1 MNFLLRPFLLGSR
14 LLLVAVVAL
23 SLWGCVTSNPDER
36 WKPVVRHNGNQVHI
50 VKWQDE
56 TLPAISRWYTGSID
70 HAETIAN
77 ANPTL
82 NPAAVQVGD
91 RVFIPQ
97 NLLKTKGE
105 MSRSFLDTFL
115 SIPAPAIKDMSGVAV
130 STTPLIIRPRIHKKK
145 KETVAPMVTVP
156 AVVEKTIDSVQA
168 PSKETA
174 SEPDNAA
181 LPLFGPR

>member
-1 MNFLLRPFLLGSR
+1 MLRSFLLGSR
-14 LLLVAVVAL
+14 LVLISAVAL
-23 SLWGCVTSNPDER
+23 SLWGCATSNPDER

-56 TLPAISRWYTGSID
+56 TLPAISRWYTGSTD

-82 NPAAVQVGD
+82 NPTAVQVGD

-105 MSRSFLDTFL
+105 MSRLFLDTFL
-115 SIPAPAIKDMSGVAV
+115 STPAPTTKDVSGVEV
-130 STTPLIIRPRIHKKK
+130 STTPLIIKPKIHKKK
-145 KETVAPMVTVP
+145 KETVTPTVASSP
-156 AVVEKTIDSVQA
+156 VAEKTIDPVQA
-168 PSKETA
+168 TSKKTA
-174 SEPDNAA
+174 PEPENSG